1 MDTEKS
7 KNLKEVIEWIACI
20 IIAVVLALIVR
31 HYVFTPTVVNMP
43 SMKPTLMPKD
53 RLILD
58 RWSITTGKEI
68 KRGDIITFEA
78 PSVIEESEAKYDI
91 ESPVAEYS
99 YKPENIFSKFIY
111 YVLEFNKKSYI
122 KRVIG
127 VEGDFILIEDGKVY
141 LNGELLQENY
151 LEDDVKTERTGEFYH
166 LIVPKGYVFAMGDNR
181 EQSLDCRVFGCI
193 PLDKVESKVLLRFYP
208 FHKSK
213 FL

>member
-1 MDTEKS
+1 MLEKS
-7 KNLKEVIEWIACI
+7 NRREILEWIICI
-20 IIAVVLALIVR
+20 IIAIILAIAVR
-31 HYVFTPTVVNMP
+31 HYVFTPSQVREV
-43 SMKPTLMPKD
+43 SMQPTLED
-53 RLILD
+53 RDRIILD